1 MIWFKL
7 LMFSQRI
14 VFLKPLLTQL
24 DVLHNEAL
32 DNYELDITFRAYI
45 E

>member
-1 MIWFKL
+1 MICFKL
-7 LMFSQRI
+7 LMI
-14 VFLKPLLTQL
+14 VSKNSVLKPFITYL

-32 DNYELDITFRAYI
+32 DNYELGITFRAYI

>member
-7 LMFSQRI
+7 LMFVSKNS
-14 VFLKPLLTQL
+14 VLKLLLTQL

-32 DNYELDITFRAYI
+32 NNYELDITFRAYI